1 MHFSFNPFM
10 SSILDYTKWMIKKK
24 KKMRRQNDEMGQ
36 VKRGM
41 IQLQREVRK
50 KKKVEKQKVKIFVLK
65 RSKDKYKVL
74 RRRWEILVGIGEK
87 SKGKGWL
94 T

>member
-1 MHFSFNPFM
+1 
-10 SSILDYTKWMIKKK
+10 
-24 KKMRRQNDEMGQ
+24 MRRQNDEMGQ

-74 RRRWEILVGIGEK
+74 RRR
-87 SKGKGWL
+87 
-94 T
+94 